1 MITCV
6 FCAASLNQPVDSYS
20 SHVSFLVRDP
30 LAKYRGLL
38 VGQKNM
44 YFSYTQLPRARRPY
58 GPANGENWDSDEF
71 IRQFK
76 ISELSVY
83 PPDCAPIRRAQCHK
97 LYPPYMLTGNHVQSD
112 GSTNIER
119 QEKSRPSRES
129 FAVFLVGC
137 FLRWVKISEVV

>member
-1 MITCV
+1 
-6 FCAASLNQPVDSYS
+6 
-20 SHVSFLVRDP
+20 
-30 LAKYRGLL
+30 
-38 VGQKNM
+38 M

-58 GPANGENWDSDEF
+58 GPANGENWDSNEF

-83 PPDCAPIRRAQCHK
+83 PLDCAPIRRAQCHK

-119 QEKSRPSRES
+119 QEKKSSVQRIVRCVPCRVF
-129 FAVFLVGC
+129 FAVGEN
-137 FLRWVKISEVV
+137 LRGGVITGR